1 MIETEKLILRP
12 LTHNQ
17 LAKYIND
24 DNSLEE
30 EFGLLRSMKH
40 ISPSLQN
47 ALKKSILPGVLS
59 NDHDYFYHTLWAI
72 IAKPDR
78 KIVGDICF
86 VGEPDSN
93 GEIEIGYTTYEEFR
107 GRGFMTEAVGRLLD
121 WAREQPEVKSVFAS
135 TEKENTASYAILQK
149 NNFIYLGDVDGMM
162 TWKIEL
168 K

>member
-1 MIETEKLILRP
+1 MIATENLILKP
-12 LTHNQ
+12 LTHSE
-17 LAKYIND
+17 LEKYIND
-24 DNSLEE
+24 DHSLEQE
-30 EFGLLRSMKH
+30 LCLLPGKKH

-47 ALKKSILPGVLS
+47 ALKKNILPAVLN
-59 NDHDYFYHTLWAI
+59 NDKGYFYHTLWAI
-72 IAKPDR
+72 ISKPDR

-86 VGEPDSN
+86 VGEPDSS

-121 WAREQPEVKSVFAS
+121 WAREQPEVKCVFAT

-149 NNFIYLGDVDGMM
+149 NNFIYIGDVDGMM